1 MRMMRGSLSIL
12 RCRTCGVCAQVFPLR
27 SRFHRQ
33 ELSNMLWAFA
43 TLQHELP
50 EPILRDVSEEFVQL
64 ALAQSDTA
72 EPGRER
78 HLANLAWSCA
88 RLRVTS

>member
-12 RCRTCGVCAQVFPLR
+12 KCGTCGVCAQAFPLR
-27 SRFHRQ
+27 SRFYRQ
-33 ELSNMLWAFA
+33 ELSNVLWAFA

-50 EPILRDVSEEFVQL
+50 EPILRDVSEEFVRL
-64 ALAQSDTA
+64 ALAGLDTA

-88 RLRVTS
+88 RLRVTP

>member
-1 MRMMRGSLSIL
+1 MRGTLGIL
-12 RCRTCGVCAQVFPLR
+12 KCGTCGVCAQAFPLR

-33 ELSNMLWAFA
+33 EMSNVLWAFA
-43 TLQHELP
+43 TLQHKLP
-50 EPILRDVSEEFVQL
+50 EPILRDVSEEFVRL

-88 RLRVTS
+88 RLRVTP